1 MTQIVSGCCCRL
13 DADIVRGTVF
23 AADLLR
29 RPRMDDEPEVS
40 ELERV
45 AEWRQRKVDAKT
57 SDAQSAKAARQ
68 LQKLAN
74 DLRAAPNAKLLEE
87 YRCVC
92 NWLSESD
99 GISDF
104 VLRAQDYREM
114 IGFGEWAETGD
125 DYLRALIGLAQ
136 ETFGMG

>member
-1 MTQIVSGCCCRL
+1 V
-13 DADIVRGTVF
+13 DEDIPE
-23 AADLLR
+23 AA
-29 RPRMDDEPEVS
+29 

-45 AEWRQRKVDAKT
+45 AEWRLRKVDAKPE
-57 SDAQSAKAARQ
+57 DDQSAKAARQ
-68 LQKLAN
+68 LQKLAD
-74 DLRAAPNAKLLEE
+74 DLRRAPDRKLLEE

-104 VLRAQDYREM
+104 VLLARDYRGM
-114 IGFGEWAETGD
+114 IGFGQWAETGD
-125 DYLRALIGLAQ
+125 DYLRALIGMAQ

>member
-1 MTQIVSGCCCRL
+1 
-13 DADIVRGTVF
+13 
-23 AADLLR
+23 
-29 RPRMDDEPEVS
+29 MDEELPEIG

-45 AEWRQRKVDAKT
+45 AEWRLRKVDAT
-57 SDAQSAKAARQ
+57 PSDAQSTRAAHQ
-68 LQKLAN
+68 LQKLA
-74 DLRAAPNAKLLEE
+74 DELRRGVDAKLLEE

-104 VLRAQDYREM
+104 QLRARDYREM
-114 IGFGEWAETGD
+114 IGFGEWAESGD
-125 DYLRALIGLAQ
+125 DYLRALIALAQ

>member
-1 MTQIVSGCCCRL
+1 
-13 DADIVRGTVF
+13 
-23 AADLLR
+23 
-29 RPRMDDEPEVS
+29 MDEDNPEAV

-45 AEWRQRKVDAKT
+45 AEWRRRKVDAKP
-57 SDAQSAKAARQ
+57 SDEQSAKAALR
-68 LQKLAN
+68 LQKLAD
-74 DLRAAPNAKLLEE
+74 DLRRGADPKLIEE

-114 IGFGEWAETGD
+114 IAFGEWAETGD
-125 DYLRALIGLAQ
+125 DYLRALIAMAQ

>member
-1 MTQIVSGCCCRL
+1 MEDVI
-13 DADIVRGTVF
+13 
-23 AADLLR
+23 
-29 RPRMDDEPEVS
+29 PEVL

-45 AEWRQRKVDAKT
+45 AEWRLRKVDARP
-57 SDAQSAKAARQ
+57 SDEQSAKAARQ
-68 LQKLAN
+68 LQKLAD
-74 DLRAAPNAKLLEE
+74 DLRTAPNAKLLEE

-104 VLRAQDYREM
+104 VPRAEDYREM
-114 IGFGEWAETGD
+114 FGFGEWAETGD

-136 ETFGMG
+136 ETLGMG